1 LEKFKCDCCGLCCR
15 HVDRN
20 IFNNNL
26 DRGDGVCKFLDTSK
40 NLCTIYDNRPD
51 FCNVEKGYKK
61 YFAELYSEEEYL
73 QLNYLACEKLKEE
86 FSNESSN
93 FIGKRL

>member
-1 LEKFKCDCCGLCCR
+1 MEKFKCDCCGLCCR

-26 DRGDGVCKFLDTSK
+26 DRGDGVCKFLNTST

-61 YFAELYSEEEYL
+61 YFAELSEEEYL
-73 QLNYLACEKLKEE
+73 RLNYLACEKLKELD
-86 FSNESSN
+86 
-93 FIGKRL
+93 G

>member
-1 LEKFKCDCCGLCCR
+1 MEKFKCDCCGLCCR

-40 NLCTIYDNRPD
+40 NLCTIYENRPD

-73 QLNYLACEKLKEE
+73 QLNYLACEKLKELD
-86 FSNESSN
+86 
-93 FIGKRL
+93 G

>member
-1 LEKFKCDCCGLCCR
+1 MEKFKCDCCGLCCR

-26 DRGDGVCKFLDTSK
+26 DRGDGVCKFLDTSN
-40 NLCTIYDNRPD
+40 NLCTIYENRPD

-86 FSNESSN
+86 FS
-93 FIGKRL
+93 K

>member
-1 LEKFKCDCCGLCCR
+1 MKAQILEKFKCDCCGLCCR

-40 NLCTIYDNRPD
+40 NLCTIYENRPD

-73 QLNYLACEKLKEE
+73 QLNYLACEKLKELD
-86 FSNESSN
+86 
-93 FIGKRL
+93 G